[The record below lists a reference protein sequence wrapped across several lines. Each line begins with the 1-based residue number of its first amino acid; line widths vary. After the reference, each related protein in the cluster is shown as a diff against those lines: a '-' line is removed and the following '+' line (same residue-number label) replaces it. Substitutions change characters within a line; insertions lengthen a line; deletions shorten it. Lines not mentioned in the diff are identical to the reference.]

1 MSQPVDERGPIDAAH
16 FADEIAAGYR
26 PVVLRG
32 QAAAWPAVEAARR
45 SDAALVDY
53 IAALDSG
60 RPTELL
66 VGPPEIGGRY
76 FYDDGLSG
84 CNFQKRSTTV
94 TGLLNHLLG
103 QGDGGQSA
111 ALYAGAAAT
120 DAVLPGWSEAN
131 PIGFDL
137 PTAQARVWIGNESHV
152 ATHFDESSNLMVVVA
167 GRRRVTL
174 FPPEQV
180 DNLYL
185 GPLHL
190 TIAGPPVSMV
200 DVAKPDLERYPR
212 YAEAVRHGFHA
223 ELEPGDALYI
233 PPIWWHAVHA
243 QGRLNVMVNH
253 WWAEPG
259 SRSALAAMIATLRAV
274 RDLPP
279 AHRQAWRHWFE
290 RMVFD
295 DEASTMADH
304 LPGHARGYVGPPSP
318 ARDAFL
324 RSIDGAP
331 PGRSS

>member
-1 MSQPVDERGPIDAAH
+1 MSQPVVERGPIDAAG
-16 FADEIAAGYR
+16 FAAEIATAYR
-26 PVVLRG
+26 PVILRG
-32 QAAAWPAVEAARR
+32 QAAEWPSVAAARR
-45 SDAALVDY
+45 SDEALVDY

-60 RPTELL
+60 TPTELL

-76 FYDDGLSG
+76 FYDDALHG
-84 CNFQKRSTTV
+84 CNFQKRGTTV
-94 TGLLNHLLG
+94 TGLLKHLLSQRG
-103 QGDGGQSA
+103 QASPT

-120 DAVLPGWSEAN
+120 GAVLPGWAAAN

-137 PTAQARVWIGNESHV
+137 PTAKARVWIGNESHV

-180 DNLYL
+180 DNLYV

-200 DVAKPDLERYPR
+200 DVANPDLERYPR
-212 YAEAVRHGFHA
+212 YAEASRHALHA
-223 ELEPGDALYI
+223 DLAPGDALYI

-243 QGRLNVMVNH
+243 QGSLNVMVNH
-253 WWAEPG
+253 WWAEAD
-259 SRSALAAMIATLRAV
+259 SQSALAAMIATLRAV

-290 RMVFD
+290 AMVFD
-295 DEASTMADH
+295 DDAPHMADH
-304 LPGHARGYVGPPSP
+304 LPEHARGYAGPPSP
-318 ARDAFL
+318 ARNAFL
-324 RSIDGAP
+324 RSIDGEP
-331 PGRSS
+331 TRRSR